1 MQRFCVALLIITFLA
16 GPAMSQTTPDDP
28 AYACQ
33 PGATLPYPATAT
45 IRERGILLSLTTSV
59 DMLGD
64 PAILPQPVTPQM
76 LAQIEDYRRQDTA
89 EKAEALAR
97 LAQMS
102 PTARDVTLLSALSW
116 KLAGDRPV
124 SVIVTQIDDRFLP
137 LYLETLDRN
146 GLATQSGI
154 IRAALAAFG
163 RGTKNARAR
172 GDLWVDPQGFEMNVP
187 LDSALQQHDS
197 AFVPL
202 APDIL
207 KTAEDLAKQDPQLA
221 AEQAAAAA
229 GVDEMTYLR
238 WIVGQ
243 ILGCAGD
250 WYATVD
256 REDPFA
262 ALPLPQH
269 DLAVL
274 EIFMDEVMNGG
285 THQFFTNSSDGL
297 STEVHHILIRTQLPD
312 HAAELKQAM
321 DMLGA
326 PYPRDRTQRSAV
338 MDRFDEAQNDALNAP
353 TGIMDDGRIYAAK
366 LQIARVSGLM
376 TQ

>member
-1 MQRFCVALLIITFLA
+1 MQNSRVALLIFTLLA

-28 AYACQ
+28 GYACQ
-33 PGATLPYPATAT
+33 PGVTLPYPATAT

-59 DMLGD
+59 DLFGD
-64 PAILPQPVTPQM
+64 PAILPQPVTPQT

-154 IRAALAAFG
+154 IRAALTAFG

-172 GDLWVDPQGFEMNVP
+172 GDLWVHPQSFEMNVP
-187 LDSALQQHDS
+187 LDRVLQQHDS
-197 AFVPL
+197 AFLPL

-207 KTAEDLAKQDPQLA
+207 KTAEDLAQQDPQLA

-238 WIVGQ
+238 WIAGE

-262 ALPLPQH
+262 ALPPPQH

-285 THQFFTNSSDGL
+285 THQFFVNSSGGL
-297 STEVHHILIRTQLPD
+297 STEVHDIFIRADLPD

-321 DMLGA
+321 DMLGV
-326 PYPRDRTQRSAV
+326 PYPRDRAQRSAT
-338 MDRFDEAQNDALNAP
+338 MESFGAAQDEALNAP
-353 TGIMDDGRIYAAK
+353 TGIMDDGRIFAAM
-366 LQIARVSGLM
+366 LQIARTSGLM